1 MITSWLLSL
10 FSPVFLL
17 ETFGSKALLISLLK
31 VKLWPQVG
39 QSKFQRLVGDSICAD
54 LLEESLWNGTVSHIS
69 HDSH

>member
-39 QSKFQRLVGDSICAD
+39 QSKFQRLVGDSICAY